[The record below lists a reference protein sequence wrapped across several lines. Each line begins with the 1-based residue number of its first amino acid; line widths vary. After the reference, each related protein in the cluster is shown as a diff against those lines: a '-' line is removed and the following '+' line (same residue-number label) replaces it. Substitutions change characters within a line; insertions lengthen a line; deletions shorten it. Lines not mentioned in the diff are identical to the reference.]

1 MKESMDVLT
10 DVFCAQEYIKN
21 YDCLVA
27 PSLVDNS
34 YGLVALEGIIQP
46 ILQEQ
51 RCWKKYVEL
60 LLQQSIEGKEQ
71 I

>member
-27 PSLVDNS
+27 PRLVDDS
-34 YGLVALEGIIQP
+34 YGLVALEGII
-46 ILQEQ
+46 
-51 RCWKKYVEL
+51 
-60 LLQQSIEGKEQ
+60 
-71 I
+71 